1 MMMTIEELCK
11 DRDFVIRIDWSMT
24 QEKAIDMYL
33 EWGAG
38 WTRGTEFD
46 RSDRDEPVY
55 FVIYDWEVPPQV
67 TLLRRNSRDVEEL
80 AKIDGPGDLF
90 PASVEEAGKRAGV
103 GVCPLSPDLKR
114 WLRDL
119 LDGPPVPEEV

>member
-1 MMMTIEELCK
+1 MMTVEELRK
-11 DRDFVIRIDWSMT
+11 DRDLVNRIDWSMT

-38 WTRGTEFD
+38 WTRGTEFV
-46 RSDRDEPVY
+46 RSDKDESVY

-80 AKIDGPGDLF
+80 AKIPVPKDLF
-90 PASVEEAGKRAGV
+90 SASVEEAGKRAGV
-103 GVCPLSPDLKR
+103 GVCALNTALKH
-114 WLRDL
+114 WICDL
-119 LDGPPVPEEV
+119 LDGPPVPEDV